1 MFFTSKNLIFDHIN
15 KKLNQKNWLLKIKSA
30 HMNINMAKTEHLMSN
45 LKSGGETYLRK
56 IYTQEHSF
64 KKKILWVA

>member
-1 MFFTSKNLIFDHIN
+1 
-15 KKLNQKNWLLKIKSA
+15 
-30 HMNINMAKTEHLMSN
+30 MNINMAKTEHLMSN

-64 KKKILWVA
+64 KKIFLWVAKDRLTKYKKKNGY